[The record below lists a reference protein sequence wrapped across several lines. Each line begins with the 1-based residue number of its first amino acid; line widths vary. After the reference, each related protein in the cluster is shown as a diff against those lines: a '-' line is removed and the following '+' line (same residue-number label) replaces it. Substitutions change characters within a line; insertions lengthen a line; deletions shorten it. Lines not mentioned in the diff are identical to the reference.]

1 MKEIMPGFKEMNM
14 DEFNLNIFKMI
25 EKDWML
31 IGTSHDGKKD
41 AMTASCG
48 GFGVIYPYGPVA
60 FILARPQRYTHE
72 LLKQSELF
80 SLNFFDGGQRK
91 ELGYFGR
98 VSGWDEDKITKT
110 SLTLLEDEVVPCFKE
125 ASTIVI
131 CRKFYMQQYT
141 PESFMDQEVVQ
152 KIYPDEDY
160 HYMYIGK
167 IEKILRR
174 EV

>member
-1 MKEIMPGFKEMNM
+1 MMTNFKEMNIA
-14 DEFNLNIFKMI
+14 DFDLNIFQMI

-31 IGTSHDGKKD
+31 IGTSHDEKKD

-60 FILARPQRYTHE
+60 FILVRPQRYTHE

-91 ELGYFGR
+91 ELAYFGR
-98 VSGWDEDKITKT
+98 VSGWEEDKISKS
-110 SLTLLEDEVVPCFKE
+110 SLTLIEGEEVPCFNE
-125 ASTIVI
+125 ANTIVV
-131 CRKFYMQQYT
+131 CRKFYVQQHT
-141 PESFMDQEVVQ
+141 PESFLDLEVVA
-152 KIYPDEDY
+152 KGFPDKDY

-174 EV
+174 EERV